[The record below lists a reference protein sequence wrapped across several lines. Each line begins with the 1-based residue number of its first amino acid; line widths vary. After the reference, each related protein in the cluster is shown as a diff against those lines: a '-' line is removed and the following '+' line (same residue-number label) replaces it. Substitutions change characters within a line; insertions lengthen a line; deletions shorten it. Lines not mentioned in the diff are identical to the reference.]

1 MKPDEA
7 QARFR
12 LGMFTSDALVALA
25 NSWLEQGVYTESLG
39 SLFAINKPEMAD
51 VGPLFE
57 SALRELGIP
66 DITRLEGASV
76 LARITLD
83 RIATGK
89 VNAVEDAEFLYW
101 QVHHAITDELPD
113 HKYLGDN
120 LGLEDVFCWLR
131 EIWDCRDGSMIL
143 YHTDLPRDQ
152 AEAKFVEH
160 LIEAAR
166 KWKEKTAH
174 NQPSQSTAAP

>member
-1 MKPDEA
+1 M
-7 QARFR
+7 
-12 LGMFTSDALVALA
+12 LTSDALVALA

-39 SLFAINKPEMAD
+39 TLFAINNAEMAD

-57 SALRELGIP
+57 SALKELGEP
-66 DITRLEGASV
+66 DLTRLEAASV
-76 LARITLD
+76 LARITLH
-83 RIATGK
+83 RIATGE
-89 VNAVEDAEFLYW
+89 VNAVEGAEFLYW

-113 HKYLGDN
+113 RKHLGDN
-120 LGLEDVFCWLR
+120 LGLEEVFCWLR

-160 LIEAAR
+160 LIDSAR
-166 KWKEKTAH
+166 NWKETTAH
-174 NQPSQSTAAP
+174 NQPSQSTATP

>member
-25 NSWLEQGVYTESLG
+25 DSWLEQGMFTESLG
-39 SLFAINKPEMAD
+39 HLFSIKNAEMAD

-57 SALRELGIP
+57 SALKELGEP
-66 DITRLEGASV
+66 DFTRQEAANV
-76 LARITLD
+76 LAKITLHQ
-83 RIATGK
+83 IATGE
-89 VNAVEDAEFLYW
+89 VNAVEGAEFLYW
-101 QVHHAITDELPD
+101 KVHQAITDELPV

-120 LGLEDVFCWLR
+120 LGLEEVFCWLR

-143 YHTDLPRDQ
+143 YHMDLPRDQ
-152 AEAKFVEH
+152 AEAKFIEH

-166 KWKEKTAH
+166 NWRNKTAH
-174 NQPSQSTAAP
+174 NQPPH